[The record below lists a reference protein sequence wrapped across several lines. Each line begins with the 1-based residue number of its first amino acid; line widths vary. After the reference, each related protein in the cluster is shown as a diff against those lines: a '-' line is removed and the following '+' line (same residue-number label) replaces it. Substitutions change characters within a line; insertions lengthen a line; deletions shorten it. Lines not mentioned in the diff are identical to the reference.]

1 LSKKW
6 LRLSQQVAGRADARM
21 GGGSGWKGSVRP
33 VCVCVSVSSV
43 SLPLRLPSFASSLL
57 PASASAPRPL
67 LPCLPLPACLPPA
80 SAASGLGRALSIA
93 LNFRARADS
102 HRFICK
108 RRALTI
114 WQCKHD
120 CLSNSPWLQLMWL
133 QFEVVRGLV
142 GVVWGRCVTRL
153 VQCARPPT
161 NDSTRECSSV

>member
-1 LSKKW
+1 MSKKW
-6 LRLSQQVAGRADARM
+6 LRLSQQLAGRADARM
-21 GGGSGWKGSVRP
+21 GGGSGWKGSVRL

-93 LNFRARADS
+93 LNLRARADS

-108 RRALTI
+108 RHRIDKPSTKRLSPPPPGGQGKGSASLCVSVSLTV
-114 WQCKHD
+114 
-120 CLSNSPWLQLMWL
+120 CL
-133 QFEVVRGLV
+133 
-142 GVVWGRCVTRL
+142 CVCMSRL
-153 VQCARPPT
+153 KLGKEDEHCVL
-161 NDSTRECSSV
+161 D

>member
-1 LSKKW
+1 MSKKW

-108 RRALTI
+108 RHRIDKPSTKRLSPSPPRVVKERDLRL
-114 WQCKHD
+114 CV
-120 CLSNSPWLQLMWL
+120 CLCPSLY
-133 QFEVVRGLV
+133 V
-142 GVVWGRCVTRL
+142 CV
-153 VQCARPPT
+153 
-161 NDSTRECSSV
+161 SVCLD